1 MQLVRRHTLIVA
13 ELLSEMSVRLRGVTD
28 TPDLDAQVLL
38 AHLMGKARAWLA
50 AHPETHLSDP
60 QLAAVE
66 EAVSKLVDGT
76 PLPYLLGHWEFFG
89 LDFKITPDVLIPRP
103 ETELLVEQA
112 ILWLQSRPA
121 TPHSALRAADVGT
134 GSGCIAVSLAK
145 QIHDLRVLATDL
157 SLPALKVARQN
168 AIHHGV
174 ASRVDFVQCDLLPP
188 HPSPL
193 PTESH
198 FDVIC
203 ANLPYIST
211 EALEKLPIFGREPT
225 LALNGGR
232 DGLDPIR
239 RLLKIAPEWLAP
251 NGLIL
256 LEIEAGQGVAA
267 VSLAYDAFDHA
278 TINLRRDLAGK
289 ERLVAI
295 RL

>member
-1 MQLVRRHTLIVA
+1 MNVDDVLTDIAR
-13 ELLSEMSVRLRGVTD
+13 RLRDVTD
-28 TPDLDAQVLL
+28 TPELDAQVLL
-38 AHLMGKARAWLA
+38 AHVMEKTRSWLA
-50 AHPETHLSDP
+50 AHPEAPLSNL
-60 QLAAVE
+60 QLAALE
-66 EAVSKLVDGT
+66 EAVSKLTAGT
-76 PLPYLLGHWEFFG
+76 PLPYILGHWEFFG
-89 LDFKITPDVLIPRP
+89 LDFQVTSDVLIPRP

-112 ILWLQSRPA
+112 LMWLQSRPVTA
-121 TPHSALRAADVGT
+121 HSALRAADVGT

-145 QIHDLRVLATDL
+145 QIPDLRVLATDL

-168 AIHHGV
+168 ALRHGV
-174 ASRVDFVQCDLLPP
+174 VSRVDFVQCDLLPP
-188 HPSPL
+188 HPEPL

-203 ANLPYIST
+203 ANLPYIPT
-211 EALEKLPIFGREPT
+211 ETLKRLPVYGREPT
-225 LALNGGR
+225 LALNGGG
-232 DGLDPIR
+232 DGLDIIR
-239 RLLKIAPEWLAP
+239 HLLKIAPEWLAP
-251 NGLIL
+251 HGLIL

>member
-1 MQLVRRHTLIVA
+1 MDVATLLEQTA
-13 ELLSEMSVRLRGVTD
+13 ERLRGVTD

-38 AHLMGKARAWLA
+38 AHLMGKARTWLA
-50 AHPETHLSDP
+50 AHPETPLSDP
-60 QLAAVE
+60 QRDAVE
-66 EAVSKLVDGT
+66 EAVSKLTAGT
-76 PLPYLLGHWEFFG
+76 PLPYILGHWEFFG

-112 ILWLQSRPA
+112 ILWLQSRPKTA
-121 TPHSALRAADVGT
+121 NSALRAADVGT

-145 QIHDLRVLATDL
+145 QIDELRVLATDL
-157 SLPALKVARQN
+157 SLPALEVARQN

-188 HPSPL
+188 HPFPL
-193 PTESH
+193 PTESN

-203 ANLPYIST
+203 ANLPYIPT
-211 EALEKLPIFGREPT
+211 ETLEHLPIFGREPT

-256 LEIEAGQGVAA
+256 LEIEAGQGMAA

-278 TINLRRDLAGK
+278 TINLRRDLTGK

>member
-1 MQLVRRHTLIVA
+1 VIVA
-13 ELLSEMSVRLRGVTD
+13 ELLTEISDRLRGVTD
-28 TPDLDAQVLL
+28 TPELDAQVLL
-38 AHLMGKARAWLA
+38 AHLTGKTRTWLA
-50 AHPETHLSDP
+50 AHPKTRLSDP
-60 QLAAVE
+60 QAAAVE
-66 EAVSKLVDGT
+66 EAVSKLTAGT
-76 PLPYLLGHWEFFG
+76 PLPYILGHWEFFG
-89 LDFKITPDVLIPRP
+89 LDFKVTPDVLIPRP

-112 ILWLQSRPA
+112 LLWLQSRPVTA
-121 TPHSALRAADVGT
+121 HSALRAADVGT
-134 GSGCIAVSLAK
+134 GSGCIAVSLAR
-145 QIHDLRVLATDL
+145 QIPDLHVLATDL

-168 AIHHGV
+168 ALRHGV
-174 ASRVDFVQCDLLPP
+174 SSRVDFVQCDLLPP
-188 HPSPL
+188 HPFPL

-203 ANLPYIST
+203 ANLPYIPT
-211 EALEKLPIFGREPT
+211 ATLEHLPVYGREPT

-232 DGLDPIR
+232 DGLDVIR
-239 RLLKIAPEWLAP
+239 HLLKVAPEWLAP

-256 LEIEAGQGVAA
+256 LEIEAGQGMAA